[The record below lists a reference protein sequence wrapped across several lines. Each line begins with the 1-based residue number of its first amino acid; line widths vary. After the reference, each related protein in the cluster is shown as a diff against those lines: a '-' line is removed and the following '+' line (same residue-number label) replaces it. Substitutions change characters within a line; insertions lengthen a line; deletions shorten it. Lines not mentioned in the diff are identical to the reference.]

1 MVTGADLGSG
11 VVQRSRGGRKRAE
24 LSSVTW
30 NKRRDISVT
39 WSKRRDIGDG
49 DTYRVDEGVL
59 ESMEDLVVIAIAE
72 ASILILM
79 PASLDTCITSIL
91 VVSPRQAE
99 RTEVPGLE
107 EVGLVLD

>member
-1 MVTGADLGSG
+1 MVTGADLESG
-11 VVQRSRGGRKRAE
+11 IVQRGRGRRSRAE

-59 ESMEDLVVIAIAE
+59 ESMEDLVVVAIAE

-79 PASLDTCITSIL
+79 SASLDTCITGIF